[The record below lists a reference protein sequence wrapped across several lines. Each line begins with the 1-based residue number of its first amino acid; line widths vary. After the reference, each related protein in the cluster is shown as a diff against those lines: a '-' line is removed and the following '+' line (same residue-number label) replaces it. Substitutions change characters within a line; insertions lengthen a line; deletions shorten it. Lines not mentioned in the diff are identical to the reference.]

1 MSNPTPSFQP
11 QQPHGS
17 QQPQYGQG
25 QQGTGQQSF
34 GQQSSGPGAGSI
46 EIPGK
51 GTRTLASVGQRALAR
66 IIDALIAGFA
76 GGIAAVILGGIIGA
90 IASASDGSDAGF
102 GLAMIVTGVGIL
114 FIAIAGLVY
123 ETLMLARFGATLGK
137 MAMKIKVVSL
147 ETGEA
152 PRLVNAALRFALPGL
167 MGIIPIVGGIASLL
181 CWLSPLFDGSGR
193 RQGWHDKVAKTVV
206 IANS

>member
-11 QQPHGS
+11 QDPHANQPH
-17 QQPQYGQG
+17 Q
-25 QQGTGQQSF
+25 GQQSF

-51 GTRTLASVGQRALAR
+51 GTRTLASIGQRALAR

-102 GLAMIVTGVGIL
+102 GLAIIVTGVGIL

-147 ETGEA
+147 ETGET

-167 MGIIPIVGGIASLL
+167 MAIIPIVGSLASLA

>member
-1 MSNPTPSFQP
+1 MSNPAPSFQP

-25 QQGTGQQSF
+25 QQGTAQQSF

-66 IIDALIAGFA
+66 II
-76 GGIAAVILGGIIGA
+76 
-90 IASASDGSDAGF
+90 ASASGGSDAGF

-167 MGIIPIVGGIASLL
+167 IGIIPIVGGLAALA
-181 CWLSPLFDGSGR
+181 CWLSPLFDSTGR
-193 RQGWHDKVAKTVV
+193 QQGWHDKVAKTVV

>member
-11 QQPHGS
+11 QDPHANQPH
-17 QQPQYGQG
+17 Q
-25 QQGTGQQSF
+25 GQQSF

-51 GTRTLASVGQRALAR
+51 GTRTLASIGQRALAR

-76 GGIAAVILGGIIGA
+76 GGIAAVILSGIIGA

-114 FIAIAGLVY
+114 FIAIAGLAY
-123 ETLMLARFGATLGK
+123 ETLMLTFYGATLGK
-137 MAMKIKVVSL
+137 MVMKIKVVSV
-147 ETGEA
+147 ETGEK
-152 PRLVNAALRFALPGL
+152 PQLLNALLRYALPGV
-167 MGIIPIVGGIASLL
+167 MGLIPIVGGFAALT
-181 CWLSPLFDGSGR
+181 CWLSPLFDSSGR
-193 RQGWHDKVAKTVV
+193 QQGWHDKVAKTVV
-206 IANS
+206 ITNS